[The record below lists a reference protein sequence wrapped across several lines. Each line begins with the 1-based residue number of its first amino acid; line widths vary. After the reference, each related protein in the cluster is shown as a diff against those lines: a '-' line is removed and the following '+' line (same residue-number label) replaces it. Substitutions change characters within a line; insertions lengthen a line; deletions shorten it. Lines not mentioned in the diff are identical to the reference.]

1 MLKEVCKR
9 VTKGA
14 SILGK
19 SLLAFAMVMTGLTVT
34 PPIQAEAVDLY
45 NEATASVS
53 LVSNITIPSLG
64 KSTPVYNLS
73 LDGTEAFCIDLGDR
87 CTSGTKYARVDDSS
101 AIDSD
106 IIQVLNWYYS
116 DIAKEEYSSSEV
128 RRAITSGYIWAD
140 REGGDKVSVILD
152 VIEQLDL
159 EENLGIAGGFDQILA
174 IMKLTTTVASI
185 MGQPTTGNYYLY
197 DCGKG
202 GYQRLVSR
210 ETGSPVAFGGDETS
224 ATEKYTATEK
234 VTVNLTKTD
243 DETSN
248 GLQNATF
255 DFYRDNKKI
264 GTKTTNASGRAS
276 ISYSQD
282 YTRSATV
289 SATYYE
295 GYDDLSIPNQG
306 LIGDFDFSSKAEAK
320 AWCREQALK
329 KAKEAA
335 QNAANQKHTYKAVE
349 TKTRT
354 EYYLNPDKDT
364 VTKSITGS
372 GTVTMSLTNHRQEG
386 TISIVKK
393 DSETNNTVPNAIYKL
408 YAKTN
413 ISHPDGH
420 KGILYH
426 AGDEVATFAATNSNG
441 EASLSGLY
449 LGNYYVKEYQA
460 PNGYLLNTATYDVT
474 LSYAGQN
481 VSITD
486 ASTTVNDKVVRG
498 QVEFTKVDKELDNG
512 SQSASIVDGN
522 GDGAQGDATRRNA
535 TYGLYA
541 RNNIVHKD
549 TKTGVVTYNQTA
561 GSINEIKLL
570 KGSNLSV
577 KNVQATAGTLLATA
591 QTDANGQIEFGH
603 LYLGD
608 YYIKEISPSE
618 GYLLNS
624 ETYNFSLTYAGQTV
638 ELVNSTVK
646 GTEQVKKQAFELQ
659 KFGHQTGQS
668 GVAKPLG
675 NVEFTVK
682 LESDVQRL
690 GWDNAP
696 TYCTITTNSQ
706 GYGKS
711 IELPYGKYR
720 VKETKTP
727 ANYNTSQD
735 FFVEITEDSR
745 TPQHF
750 SNKTVID
757 EEYSSLLKIVKTD
770 EESGKTVRRGGAT
783 FRIKALTDVAVNGVK
798 FEAGEYIKY
807 TQWNPVPTVVDR
819 WSTNDEGYIV
829 LQEKLSAGTYQLE
842 EIASVDKYLISKEPL
857 KFTISSD
864 NFTSTETDVDA
875 TVAMTEVKFANQ
887 PVKGQ
892 IKVYKE
898 GEVLDS
904 YDDDFVYVVK
914 GLANAQYQIIAKE
927 DIMDPANDGT
937 IKYKAGDIVETVT
950 TDASGNATSSKLY
963 LGEYTVKEYKAPNG
977 FVLNPQSQDVTLQ
990 YKDEVTAVVFD
1001 NASFENERQKVE
1013 IETVKK
1019 DAENKTPLKGAQF
1032 GVYAKEDVTNHEGK
1046 VIVKAGTLL
1055 QTITTDENGK
1065 AQFTLDFPLEFDFE
1079 VKELRAPIG
1088 YSSNDDVLTY
1098 SPTYAGQ
1105 DKDKVSLSQ
1114 DFFNEITKVEVS
1126 KSDITTGKELPG
1138 STLTVYPVKDGE
1150 IQKGEAFD
1158 TWVSTDKPHMIQG
1171 LEPGQE
1177 YALVELIPTTGYTTA
1192 ETVYFTVDD
1201 TGDVQKVE
1209 MKNKLTETVVVKYD
1223 EDKNGVVGATMAIY
1237 PVDENDEPILG
1248 ECFETWLTDGTAHT
1262 IYGLEINQKYLIRET
1277 VAPFDN
1283 GYVTA
1288 KDTLITVK
1296 DSLEPQYYYIE
1307 DEFTHIEINKVD
1319 IETKDN
1325 LAGATL
1331 ALYPI
1336 MDNGEVD
1343 YGACFETWLT
1353 TDKTH
1358 IIERIPVGKY
1368 LLKELS
1374 TVEGYTIAQP
1384 MIIEVKDTADTQ
1396 TFELANDF
1404 HKIEISKTNL
1414 HTGEF
1419 VEGATLAI
1427 APVVDGEIMKGEVF
1441 ETWLT
1446 TDKAH
1451 RIDRIAEGEYAI
1463 IELSTPA
1470 NSGYLKAEPVF
1481 ITVKDTAEVQSFEMK
1496 DDYTK
1501 VEISKQD
1508 IITGEEIKNAHLQII
1523 DDETKE
1529 VVKEWITN
1537 GEKTL
1542 IENVLQPNHDYTL
1555 VETSV
1560 DEKGYIKAEDVK
1572 FHVEE
1577 TGEIQTVVMKDD
1589 FTKVEF
1595 SKQDI
1600 TTGKEIEG
1608 AHLQI
1613 IDKETGKVVTEWVT
1627 DGKPHYIE
1635 NVLQPG
1641 NYYLEETSA
1650 PDGYIVAERVEFTV
1664 EETGEV
1670 QKVIMKDDYTKV
1682 EIMKYTD
1689 DNKVLEGAEFKMT
1702 DKEGNVVATWTSGK
1716 EAFRIDRLTVDG
1728 EYTITETKTP
1738 DGYTTM
1744 KPVTFTVQ
1752 NTAEIQHISLF
1763 NEKEVII
1770 KTGDDTNVGLYAGL
1784 AMASMLGIAVAMKR
1798 KKESE

>member
-306 LIGDFDFSSKAEAK
+306 IIGDFDFSSKAEAK

-441 EASLSGLY
+441 QASLSGLY

-474 LSYAGQN
+474 LSYAGQT
-481 VSITD
+481 VAITD
-486 ASTTVNDKVVRG
+486 ASTTVHDKVVRG
-498 QVEFTKVDKELDNG
+498 QVSFTKVDEELDNG
-512 SQSASIVDGN
+512 SQNASIVDSN
-522 GDGAQGDATRRNA
+522 GDGAQGDATRQNA

-541 RNNIVHKD
+541 RNNVVHKD

-577 KNVQATAGTLLATA
+577 KNVPATTGTLLATA

-608 YYIKEISPSE
+608 YYIKEISPSK

-624 ETYNFSLTYAGQTV
+624 DTYNFSLTYAGQTV

-1001 NASFENERQKVE
+1001 NVSFENERQKVE

-1770 KTGDDTNVGLYAGL
+1770 KTGDDTNVCLYAGL

>member
-1 MLKEVCKR
+1 
-9 VTKGA
+9 
-14 SILGK
+14 
-19 SLLAFAMVMTGLTVT
+19 MTGLTVT

-522 GDGAQGDATRRNA
+522 GDGAQGDATRQNA

-1126 KSDITTGKELPG
+1126 KSDITTGEELPG

-1158 TWVSTDKPHMIQG
+1158 TWVSGDKPHMIQG
-1171 LEPGQE
+1171 LQPGQE

-1192 ETVYFTVDD
+1192 ETIYFTVDD

-1752 NTAEIQHISLF
+1752 NTAQIQHISLF
-1763 NEKEVII
+1763 NKKEVII